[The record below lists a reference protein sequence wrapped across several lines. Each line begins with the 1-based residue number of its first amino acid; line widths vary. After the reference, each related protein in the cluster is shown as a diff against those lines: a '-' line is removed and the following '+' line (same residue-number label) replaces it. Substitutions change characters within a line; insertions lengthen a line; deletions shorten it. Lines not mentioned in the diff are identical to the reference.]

1 MRRFL
6 ASLIALL
13 AISSVA
19 LAQQTVEFNTTT
31 AQVVKAELSASS
43 LAVTETDKGIAV
55 EAIVRNTGTYQADDV
70 MFVIAT
76 DGYAYLDAS
85 VESGDVRA
93 EDADGLV
100 RVVWDV
106 GTIAIDGQAV
116 GAFEL
121 VRSEQDASGEQTITL
136 DLTSSTAIP
145 LTVVSVIGDP
155 ERESAPLRL
164 AAVVTE
170 LAVTAYR
177 SVIDWLALVIHRLF
191 EFLPVH

>member
-1 MRRFL
+1 MRLFL
-6 ASLIALL
+6 ASLIVLF
-13 AISSVA
+13 AISPVA

-31 AQVVKAELSASS
+31 AQVVKAELSTSS

-55 EAIVRNTGTYQADDV
+55 DAIVRNTGTYQADDV
-70 MFVIAT
+70 MLVIAT
-76 DGYAYLDAS
+76 DGYAYLGAS

-93 EDADGLV
+93 EDADGIV

-121 VRSEQDASGEQTITL
+121 VRSEQDANGEQTITL

-145 LTVVSVIGDP
+145 LTAVSVVGDP
-155 ERESAPLRL
+155 ERESVPLRL
-164 AAVVTE
+164 AAGVIE

-177 SVIDWLALVIHRLF
+177 SVTDWLALVIHRMF
-191 EFLPVH
+191 EFLFVR